1 MLLLDAVPHST
12 TPPALPDTETCR
24 GHNGSVSPDMSP
36 YRAGLGHHELVEL
49 PSNGLHFIIGP
60 LLALLVVGLLGGLL
74 RWTYG
79 THKQHVT
86 PYSENDAVSDDLGLL
101 REVAVVAGTESADV
115 LRRRLAADGI
125 RATVRPTGDGAGR
138 RILVFAEDEPDARVV
153 LANPD

>member
-1 MLLLDAVPHST
+1 M
-12 TPPALPDTETCR
+12 
-24 GHNGSVSPDMSP
+24 
-36 YRAGLGHHELVEL
+36 EL

-86 PYSENDAVSDDLGLL
+86 PYSEISVAGDGDLGLL
-101 REVAVVAGTESADV
+101 REVAVVADTQTADV

-125 RATVRPTGDGAGR
+125 RATVRPTEDGAGR
-138 RILVFAEDEPDARVV
+138 RILVFAEDESDARVV
-153 LANPD
+153 LAKPD

>member
-1 MLLLDAVPHST
+1 MGQD
-12 TPPALPDTETCR
+12 
-24 GHNGSVSPDMSP
+24 
-36 YRAGLGHHELVEL
+36 ELVEL

-86 PYSENDAVSDDLGLL
+86 PYSEEDAADDSDLGLL
-101 REVAVVAGTESADV
+101 REVAVVAGPEAADV

-125 RATVRPTGDGAGR
+125 RATVRPTADKTGR
-138 RILVFAEDEPDARVV
+138 RILVFAEDESDARVV
-153 LANPD
+153 LTNPD